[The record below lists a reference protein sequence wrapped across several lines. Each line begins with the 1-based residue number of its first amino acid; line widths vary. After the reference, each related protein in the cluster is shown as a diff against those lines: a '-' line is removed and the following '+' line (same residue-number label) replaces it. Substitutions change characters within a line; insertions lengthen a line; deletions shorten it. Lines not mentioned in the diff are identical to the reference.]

1 MTTTGNPIKSFRDLR
16 IWQMGMLL
24 AEKLYLLSRE
34 FPKTEM
40 YGLTAQIR
48 RAVISIP
55 SNIAEGHARLHT
67 REYLHH
73 LSVAQGS
80 LAEVQTQLE
89 MAVRL
94 GYVVPS
100 YLRDALELSE
110 SLSKQM
116 CSLREALF
124 RRLSSSP

>member
-1 MTTTGNPIKSFRDLR
+1 MTATGNAIKSFRDLR
-16 IWQMGMLL
+16 IWQMGILL
-24 AEKLYLLSRE
+24 AEKLYLLSHE

-67 REYLHH
+67 REYSHH
-73 LSVAQGS
+73 LSAAQGS

-89 MAVRL
+89 IAVRL
-94 GYVVPS
+94 GYVVRS
-100 YLRDALELSE
+100 DLREALELAE

-124 RRLSSSP
+124 RRLTTTP